1 MLLVWILWW
10 HNNGGINMLGF
21 EGIRLKRGKGSCNL
35 FSFNSLLFFS
45 HPLLINWLKQP
56 GYDNM
61 TG

>member
-1 MLLVWILWW
+1 
-10 HNNGGINMLGF
+10 MLGF

-56 GYDNM
+56 GYDM